1 MSVMLCARL
10 RVRMA
15 RRSCAAAHQ
24 SDSNCTWASGWAS
37 SVTKCGTRPTS
48 MQSSIGGSFG
58 IESSLRSARVAR
70 SAFASPS
77 GAPFVATQPL
87 TIAPSDATSFGSS
100 GAPAGDA
107 VVASASSAG
116 AVAAK
121 LRRFIMLSSFF
132 DLRSLTSLSIR
143 FLRHS
148 SLSRPPF
155 GLRRSEVSRP
165 MASAAALS
173 VSVSL
178 RAGESGRER
187 SEEGV
192 GVGRGEREPTSFK
205 SKSRSAVR
213 SPQSDRHPLLRK
225 CSAVAPSHSS
235 PASPRSPA
243 RRSAASRPRP
253 PRRRSSSRPPRSAR
267 PMRWASASRAR
278 RALSLIHI

>member
-1 MSVMLCARL
+1 
-10 RVRMA
+10 
-15 RRSCAAAHQ
+15 
-24 SDSNCTWASGWAS
+24 
-37 SVTKCGTRPTS
+37 

-165 MASAAALS
+165 MALAAVCGCS
-173 VSVSL
+173 V
-178 RAGESGRER
+178 
-187 SEEGV
+187 
-192 GVGRGEREPTSFK
+192 K
-205 SKSRSAVR
+205 
-213 SPQSDRHPLLRK
+213 
-225 CSAVAPSHSS
+225 
-235 PASPRSPA
+235 
-243 RRSAASRPRP
+243 
-253 PRRRSSSRPPRSAR
+253 SAR
-267 PMRWASASRAR
+267 GRIGA
-278 RALSLIHI
+278 

>member
-1 MSVMLCARL
+1 MAGAARASRL
-10 RVRMA
+10 GA
-15 RRSCAAAHQ
+15 RGAAEEEAERGEHGAGADAQ
-24 SDSNCTWASGWAS
+24 AGAI
-37 SVTKCGTRPTS
+37 P
-48 MQSSIGGSFG
+48 SIGGSFG

-77 GAPFVATQPL
+77 GAPFVATQPR

-165 MASAAALS
+165 MALAA
-173 VSVSL
+173 VF
-178 RAGESGRER
+178 GC
-187 SEEGV
+187 SE
-192 GVGRGEREPTSFK
+192 K
-205 SKSRSAVR
+205 
-213 SPQSDRHPLLRK
+213 
-225 CSAVAPSHSS
+225 
-235 PASPRSPA
+235 
-243 RRSAASRPRP
+243 
-253 PRRRSSSRPPRSAR
+253 SAR
-267 PMRWASASRAR
+267 GRIGA
-278 RALSLIHI
+278 